1 MCQALGA
8 DNATCPRDWRLEDFS
23 TVTTNENEAVVF
35 DGEFADAA
43 PDLCWKVE
51 ERFWAL
57 LVSCVSD
64 CSSFTFGVA

>member
-1 MCQALGA
+1 M
-8 DNATCPRDWRLEDFS
+8 
-23 TVTTNENEAVVF
+23 TTNENEAVVF